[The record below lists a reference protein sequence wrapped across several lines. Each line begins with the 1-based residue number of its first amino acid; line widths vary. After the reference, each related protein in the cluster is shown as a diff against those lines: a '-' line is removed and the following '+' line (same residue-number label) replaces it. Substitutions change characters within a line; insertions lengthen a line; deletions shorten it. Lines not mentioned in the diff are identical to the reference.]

1 MPVGLSVAPD
11 APQSAP
17 DGSIS
22 VGQRIG
28 QLETAVISLGNRVDT
43 LEGWRDELR
52 GMALLVKAI
61 FGASVV
67 SSVVAVTTL
76 ILLLSNPVTR

>member
-1 MPVGLSVAPD
+1 MPGSLRVPPD
-11 APQSAP
+11 ASQASP
-17 DGSIS
+17 DGTIT

-28 QLETAVISLGNRVDT
+28 QLETAVIGLGNRVDA

-52 GMALLVKAI
+52 GMAILVKAI
-61 FGASVV
+61 FGASII

-76 ILLLSNPVTR
+76 ILLLSGGAR